1 MNWDLT
7 AKPSKVQV
15 NFGGGL
21 AVATHISETAGPGC
35 SVCSMKLFSITGGA
49 SESTKH
55 KLLDK
60 LSSKEP
66 KLHATI
72 WSRESFLRNKQITH
86 LMLKKVAK
94 QNSTSF

>member
-55 KLLDK
+55 KL
-60 LSSKEP
+60 SSKEP

-86 LMLKKVAK
+86 LVLKKEAK
-94 QNSTSF
+94 QISTSF